1 MKLETVRS
9 IAADEGPFIT
19 VYLERQSPS
28 EDAATRLRLRWETLR
43 DQLTEA
49 GAEEAPLEALDAVL
63 MDPVPENITEIH
75 TDGRVLVA
83 TRHGVLLNE
92 PSETDPGTGDSAQ
105 LGDVPALTPY
115 VRGQAATV
123 NRPGFCRDSRTCHQA
138 AVAAVW

>member
-123 NRPGFCRDSRTCHQA
+123 KPR
-138 AVAAVW
+138 VL